1 MKEYEE
7 LTDEELVVRFK
18 AGEEEAMDFIM
29 NKYKR
34 TVRNKAKALY
44 LMGGDEDDLI
54 QEGMIGL
61 FKAVMDYKPDKEATF
76 STFAN
81 LCTSRQMYSAIEASL
96 RKKHQPLNSYI
107 SFYESDRDDEHA
119 SIAESDLSS
128 EDSNPELLLIAK
140 ENEDIMRHN
149 IARLLS
155 PLENEVMGLFLDGLD
170 YREIAER
177 LGRTPKSVDNAI
189 QRIKNK
195 IIKSKIKK

>member
-7 LTDEELVVRFK
+7 LTDEELVDRFR

-61 FKAVMDYKPDKEATF
+61 FKAVMDYKPDKEAVF

-81 LCTSRQMYSAIEASL
+81 LCISRQMYSAIEASL
-96 RKKHQPLNSYI
+96 RKKHQPLNSYV
-107 SFYESDRDDEHA
+107 SFYESDGDDDHA
-119 SIAESDLSS
+119 GITRSDLSS

-155 PLENEVMGLFLDGLD
+155 PLENEVMGLFLDGHD
-170 YREIAER
+170 YREIAKR